1 MLYALPC
8 AAETAEGG
16 LPQFDTTLFPAQL
29 FWLAICF
36 ALLYVLMN
44 FVALPN
50 VQRTQAKRHETVASD
65 LASANAANEA
75 AKTMI
80 AQYEKALAE
89 ARSKAQTM
97 VTDMATKA
105 AKEAAAQQAEQQ
117 EILNKRLAE
126 AESKIAAARDAA
138 LIEARAQA
146 ESLALLIAEKVT
158 GAR

>member
-1 MLYALPC
+1 
-8 AAETAEGG
+8 
-16 LPQFDTTLFPAQL
+16 
-29 FWLAICF
+29 
-36 ALLYVLMN
+36 
-44 FVALPN
+44 VALPN

-105 AKEAAAQQAEQQ
+105 AKEAAAQQVEQQ